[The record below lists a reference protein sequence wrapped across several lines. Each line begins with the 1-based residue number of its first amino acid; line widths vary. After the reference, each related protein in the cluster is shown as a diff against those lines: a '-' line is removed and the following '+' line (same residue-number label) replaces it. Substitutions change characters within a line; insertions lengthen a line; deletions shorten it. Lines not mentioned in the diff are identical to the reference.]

1 MTSVSLRCWVNKY
14 PLEGNKCLICWE
26 RSIPAHPAGSFPWPV
41 MASQVANIWIV
52 LLAPEMQYCSTV
64 VRPPALHQRR
74 RTDGSEQLLIARP
87 AQLCPAFQKGH
98 CRTRGATERPS
109 ARFPVLP
116 CRALRHW
123 KCGSLPEQP
132 IPSSWRAGPGT
143 ALCWHS
149 RTAAASSA
157 GPGWG
162 SQHCAP
168 VQSVTVP
175 LGTFLQVVTMLGE
188 YLIHWNANSS
198 VGTARK
204 ENRLLSLALRCVVCV
219 AGDRVLSVVSPWH
232 EVRQSCASAEA
243 WLAKLPPC

>member
-74 RTDGSEQLLIARP
+74 RTDGGEQLLVARP

-98 CRTRGATERPS
+98 CRTRGATERPA

-123 KCGSLPEQP
+123 QCGSLPEQLISP
-132 IPSSWRAGPGT
+132 APGGLVQ
-143 ALCWHS
+143 ARRCAD
-149 RTAAASSA
+149 TAAPLPLPPLA
-157 GPGWG
+157 PGG
-162 SQHCAP
+162 DPS
-168 VQSVTVP
+168 T
-175 LGTFLQVVTMLGE
+175 
-188 YLIHWNANSS
+188 
-198 VGTARK
+198 
-204 ENRLLSLALRCVVCV
+204 ALRC
-219 AGDRVLSVVSPWH
+219 RV
-232 EVRQSCASAEA
+232 
-243 WLAKLPPC
+243 